1 LEIALRALIVDDSR
15 VIRTLLRKF
24 LHAQGFDTCVEAA
37 HGREALARLAE
48 TGPIELAL
56 IDWNMPVMNGL
67 ELVSAIR
74 QHRAFDA
81 TKLMMVTTES
91 ETAQIVRALET
102 GADEYI
108 MKPFTPDAL
117 RDKLDI
123 LGFER
128 PDA

>member
-1 LEIALRALIVDDSR
+1 
-15 VIRTLLRKF
+15 
-24 LHAQGFDTCVEAA
+24 
-37 HGREALARLAE
+37 
-48 TGPIELAL
+48 
-56 IDWNMPVMNGL
+56 
-67 ELVSAIR
+67 VSAIR